1 MGIDRTKLPARHELK
16 YYINP
21 AELAALRTRLL
32 TVMRLDRHCAHGRP
46 YAVRSLYFDDA
57 FDSAYFDKVDGVM
70 SRDKYRLR
78 IYNRSDAEIFLERK
92 RKVGDLIQKST
103 LRVTR
108 RLAEQLIAGDPRGL
122 YRAEAPLLRDMYA
135 AMRTGVLR
143 PAVLVE
149 YDRLAFTHPAETT
162 RITFDT
168 HLRTGLFSR
177 DLFSPQ
183 PALVAPGDR
192 EVEILEVKFDRYFP
206 GHLRALISD
215 VTCER
220 CAISKYV
227 LCRRFQSL

>member
-1 MGIDRTKLPARHELK
+1 MGVDRANLPARHELK

-21 AELAALRTRLL
+21 AEMRALRSRLAA
-32 TVMRLDRHCAHGRP
+32 VMRLDAHCASGRP

-70 SRDKYRLR
+70 ARDKYRLR
-78 IYNRSDAEIFLERK
+78 IYNRSDAVIFLERK
-92 RKVGDLIQKST
+92 RKVGDLIQKSS

-108 RLAEQLIAGDPRGL
+108 RLAEQLIAGEARGL
-122 YRAEAPLLRDMYA
+122 NRAEAPLLREMYA
-135 AMRTGVLR
+135 AMRTGAFK

-149 YDRLAFTHPAETT
+149 YDRMAFTHPAENT

-168 HLRTGLFSR
+168 RLRTGLFSR
-177 DLFSPQ
+177 DLFSPRS
-183 PALVAPGDR
+183 AAVMPGDR
-192 EVEILEVKFDRYFP
+192 DVEILEIKFDRYFP
-206 GHLRALISD
+206 SHLRALISD

-227 LCRRFQSL
+227 LCRRFQPL